1 MADTIQLRAGNKA
14 GMPELLDREL
24 AYVKDEEALY
34 IGTTNGNK
42 KMGKKLE
49 TDMSTLQGTVN
60 GYSARIESLESA
72 TRTQEEH
79 ISDLYTEK
87 LTASVAA
94 AQSALAQDAGLAE
107 VVDAF
112 NALVAAMK
120 DSGLMKER

>member
-34 IGTTNGNK
+34 VGTPNGNK

-49 TDMSTLQGTVN
+49 DALE
-60 GYSARIESLESA
+60 AAKEESNTKFEALEN
-72 TRTQEEH
+72 TIGGMQR
-79 ISDLYTEK
+79 EK
-87 LTASVAA
+87 LSASKTASLPELAA
-94 AQSALAQDAGLAE
+94 DVGLAE

-112 NALVAAMK
+112 NALVASMK
-120 DSGLMKER
+120 DSGLMET